1 MNKRILQII
10 LLVIAIFLV
19 ADAFFT
25 LDEREQAI
33 ITQFGH
39 PVGGAIVNAG
49 LHVKI
54 PFIQKV
60 HFFEK
65 RILEW
70 DGDPN
75 RVPTADKKYI
85 WIDIFA
91 RWRISDPLTFFQSV
105 NTENVAHSRLDG
117 IIDGKTRDIVA
128 QNTLIEIVRASDRQ
142 MEFAVDDVPTFEE
155 MMKEQD
161 QRDGKTASE
170 VEDQSFNTSKG
181 KRQLIAE
188 EILKKAV
195 KDAELLG
202 IELVDVRIKRVN
214 YEEQVRQKVYDRMI
228 SERQKIS
235 AWYRSTGEGEK
246 ARILGEMKKELDR
259 IESEAYR
266 SAQEIQGRADAEA
279 TRLYAEAYEKNP
291 DFFEFIKTLESY
303 KETMNKKGTLILSTD
318 SDYLQELKE
327 GK

>member
-1 MNKRILQII
+1 MNKHVIQII
-10 LLVIAIFLV
+10 LLVIAIFVV

-25 LDEREQAI
+25 LDERQQAI

-39 PVGGAIVNAG
+39 PIGGAIEDAG

-60 HFFEK
+60 HYFEK

-105 NTENVAHSRLDG
+105 NTENTAHSRLDG
-117 IIDGKTRDIVA
+117 IIDGKTRDIIA
-128 QNTLIEIVRASDRQ
+128 QNTLIEIVRNSDRK

-161 QRDGKTASE
+161 IRDGKQE
-170 VEDQSFNTSKG
+170 GDDDQSFNATEG
-181 KRQLIAE
+181 KRHEIARQ
-188 EILKKAV
+188 ILEKAL

-266 SAQEIQGRADAEA
+266 TAQEIQGRADAEA
-279 TRLYAEAYEKNP
+279 TKLYAEAYGQSPE
-291 DFFEFIKTLESY
+291 FFEFIKTLESY
-303 KETMNKKGTLILSTD
+303 KKTMNKKGTLILSTD
-318 SDYLQELKE
+318 SDYLEELKE